1 MFYFILDD
9 ETSLEKNIKVTKRPK
24 LPAPQ
29 RDYREYEIK
38 GRNGKLYRDLGT
50 YKDIAIPI
58 EMNYVG
64 SEEQWNTIWRNIKR
78 WLLKG
83 GIRRLTFSD
92 DFTHYYL
99 VKKIELGDNERKI
112 KESAEFTAI
121 VICEAFSYLISGLN
135 EFAYTNVLYNQYE
148 ETQPIYIIEGNG
160 MCTLTVNGT
169 ECKCN
174 VTDNLIIDDYLEIAY
189 RRDGTNQNTAINA
202 DYEAIRLQQGSNV
215 ITITDGFNLKI
226 IPNWRVI

>member
-1 MFYFILDD
+1 MFYFILDG
-9 ETSLEKNIKVTKRPK
+9 ETSIEKNIKVTKRPK

-50 YKDIAIPI
+50 YKDIPISI

-64 SEEQWNTIWRNIKR
+64 SEEQWNITWRDIKK

-83 GIRRLTFSD
+83 GIRKLSFSD
-92 DFTHYYL
+92 DLKYYYK
-99 VKKIELGDNERKI
+99 VKKIELGENERKI
-112 KESAEFTAI
+112 RESGEFTVT
-121 VICEAFSYLISGLN
+121 VICEAFSYLMSGLD
-135 EFAYTNVLYNQYE
+135 EFVYTDVLFNLYE
-148 ETQPIYIIEGNG
+148 ETQPTYIIEGNG
-160 MCTLTVNGT
+160 MCTLTINGT

-174 VTDNLIIDDYLEIAY
+174 VTDNLILDDYLEIAY
-189 RRDGTNQNTAINA
+189 RRDGTNQNTATNA
-202 DYEAIRLQQGSNV
+202 DYEAIRLQEGSNV